1 MKPLHQ
7 AKKKEVGKYLDPK
20 LLDYMSED
28 QLIQLY
34 ELHKAASQEPN
45 KPVSTSNNS
54 KQ

>member
-7 AKKKEVGKYLDPK
+7 VKKREVGKYLDPK

-34 ELHKAASQEPN
+34 ELHKATSQEPDR
-45 KPVSTSNNS
+45 PVSTSNNP